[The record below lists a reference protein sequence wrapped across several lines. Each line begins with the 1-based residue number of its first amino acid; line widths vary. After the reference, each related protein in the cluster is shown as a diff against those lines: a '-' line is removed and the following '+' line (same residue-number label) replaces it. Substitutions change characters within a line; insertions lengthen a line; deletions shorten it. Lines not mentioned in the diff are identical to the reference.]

1 MFYPSYHFVHNIFWI
16 ILDDIFFTEF
26 FAYFKKLPLKQR
38 GIKTKQFLFDIF
50 AMRVIEKWG
59 GNRHYKEK
67 VQKHASIWSGVSKH
81 PNMISMKL
89 EFWFFFQYLIFFFQ
103 PENVVFDDA

>member
-16 ILDDIFFTEF
+16 ILDDIFFIEF

-38 GIKTKQFLFDIF
+38 GKKTKQFLFDIF
-50 AMRVIEKWG
+50 AMLVIENWDDNG
-59 GNRHYKEK
+59 IWKEK

-81 PNMISMKL
+81 PNMIPMTL
-89 EFWFFFQYLIFFFQ
+89 EFWFFFQSLIFFFQ
-103 PENVVFDDA
+103 PENVLFHDA